1 MDNESK
7 ICYNNRKEEAKYEDL
22 TLADDFIFFKVMQNP
37 TLCKGVLEIV
47 LGIGIE
53 RIEYL
58 EAQKTINVALDSKSV
73 RLDVY
78 AKDPSK
84 TIYNLEMQTTS
95 NLNLPVRSRY
105 YQSISDVDQI
115 DKGEDY
121 KNLKKNIVVFIC
133 TFDPFSYGSALYS
146 FQNICNEIPTLA
158 LNDGTK
164 KVFVNICGHT
174 KNQHL
179 QALIDYIRE
188 EKMQD
193 NGASEN
199 FIKELDN
206 AVKYARKN
214 ADWRRE
220 YMINK
225 ARESDLRRE
234 GFEKGITEERL
245 NLIRRLLKKGKSDK
259 EIIDLLDVTQ
269 EEVHVAKSQI

>member
-7 ICYNNRKEEAKYEDL
+7 ICYNNRKEETKYENL

-47 LGIGIE
+47 LGIEIE

-164 KVFVNICGHT
+164 KFSSIFTDILKINIYRH
-174 KNQHL
+174 
-179 QALIDYIRE
+179 
-188 EKMQD
+188 
-193 NGASEN
+193 
-199 FIKELDN
+199 
-206 AVKYARKN
+206 
-214 ADWRRE
+214 
-220 YMINK
+220 
-225 ARESDLRRE
+225 
-234 GFEKGITEERL
+234 
-245 NLIRRLLKKGKSDK
+245 
-259 EIIDLLDVTQ
+259 
-269 EEVHVAKSQI
+269 